1 MKVTKENT
9 NRLQCIDCCTQ
20 DAYSRGQFT
29 ASGWRQA
36 IREFI
41 SRGFSDQQIID
52 LMMSKH
58 IRWAVDSAEKRRNK
72 YTSTLILNYLD
83 KSYAKCLSFGT
94 FFPEDWDELGF
105 TDDGCVSSD
114 L

>member
-36 IREFI
+36 IRELLR
-41 SRGFSDQQIID
+41 RGFWTTEIIE

-58 IRWAVDSAEKRRNK
+58 IRWATDFAPRQKSR
-72 YTSTLILNYLD
+72 YTSTDILRYFDSSSPKEKFTPDDYDYMMENIVLT
-83 KSYAKCLSFGT
+83 SYRT
-94 FFPEDWDELGF
+94 R
-105 TDDGCVSSD
+105 
-114 L
+114 